1 MLRDRLP
8 VPPLLRTVAAVCM
21 VLVAGCSKPPSGPAR
36 FPVRGKI
43 TFDGQP
49 VPRGTIAFEP
59 DTRAG
64 NSGPGGYGT
73 IMDGVFT
80 THPRM
85 GAVAGPQ
92 TVRIAGFD
100 GKTTAEMIDGTPLFP
115 EYTTKAELPE
125 NATTIDFEVP
135 RAPAK
140 KPKTAAPPAKPKQP
154 GETS

>member
-1 MLRDRLP
+1 MLQHGRSS
-8 VPPLLRTVAAVCM
+8 VPLLLAACSCV
-21 VLVAGCSKPPSGPAR
+21 VLIAGCSKPPSGPAR
-36 FPVRGKI
+36 FAVSGKI

-59 DTRAG
+59 DTQAG

-92 TVRIAGFD
+92 IVRIAGFD
-100 GKTTAEMIDGTPLFP
+100 GKPTAEMIEGKPLFP
-115 EYTTKAELPE
+115 EYNTKAEVPE
-125 NATTIDFEVP
+125 KPATLDFDVP
-135 RAPAK
+135 RTSAK
-140 KPKTAAPPAKPKQP
+140 KPKTAGPAGKPKQ
-154 GETS
+154 